1 MSASKRHKYIMAT
14 CAGAIWEGRDQY
26 LGAAAVIIRS
36 WWARVEH
43 LLYSSSKTHS
53 PALVDIDID
62 VVRKA
67 ADIRQ
72 LRSCPLVNMAA
83 ICVRWWVGG
92 DINMVEHRHA
102 TKSHQV
108 PQALTPDISDQYESI
123 SLSYCGI
130 YMDGHK
136 NPALEI
142 CLLFSIWLV
151 GWHRTSIGR
160 SNGQK
165 TKSDGSW
172 LRVRKQA
179 RWQRGPDNRRPNE
192 GLQVGCQGKTG
203 LTLKVEA
210 AHTNK

>member
-1 MSASKRHKYIMAT
+1 M
-14 CAGAIWEGRDQY
+14 D
-26 LGAAAVIIRS
+26 
-36 WWARVEH
+36 
-43 LLYSSSKTHS
+43 
-53 PALVDIDID
+53 
-62 VVRKA
+62 
-67 ADIRQ
+67 
-72 LRSCPLVNMAA
+72 
-83 ICVRWWVGG
+83 
-92 DINMVEHRHA
+92 HA

-123 SLSYCGI
+123 TLSYCGI

-192 GLQVGCQGKTG
+192 GLQVGCQGKTS

-210 AHTNK
+210 AQTNK